1 MRVKLLARFQNIT
14 VIKWS
19 LMSNDTLFYQ
29 AYLSSRKS
37 ISRLVARIVPPHEI
51 EDIVQ
56 ETYVRICQI
65 ENKENITSPKSFMY
79 KTARNLA
86 LDYQK
91 QANVRLVDGVDSME
105 VLEQLLSNS
114 YKDEMYENAL
124 TQSEFSHFCEAVRL
138 LPIQCRKV
146 FVLKKVYGYSQ
157 REIAAQLNLSE
168 STVEKH
174 ISSGMKR
181 CTLFMRNTQNK
192 VTKEKATSSR
202 AAQVKTG
209 GTYE

>member
-1 MRVKLLARFQNIT
+1 
-14 VIKWS
+14 
-19 LMSNDTLFYQ
+19 MSNETLLYK
-29 AYLSSRKS
+29 AYLSSRKN

-65 ENKENITSPKSFMY
+65 ENKESITSPKSFMY

-91 QANVRLVDGVDSME
+91 QANVRLVDGVENME
-105 VLEQLLSNS
+105 ALEQLLSS
-114 YKDEMYENAL
+114 HHKDEMYESAL
-124 TQSEFSHFCEAVRL
+124 TDSEFSHFCEAVRQ
-138 LPIQCRKV
+138 LPVQCRKV

-174 ISSGMKR
+174 ISTGMKR
-181 CTLFMRNTQNK
+181 CTLFMRKIQHKAIKGN
-192 VTKEKATSSR
+192 ATSSQSI
-202 AAQVKTG
+202 AG
-209 GTYE
+209 GSYE

>member
-1 MRVKLLARFQNIT
+1 
-14 VIKWS
+14 
-19 LMSNDTLFYQ
+19 MSNDTLFYKV
-29 AYLSSRKS
+29 YLSSRKS

-65 ENKENITSPKSFMY
+65 ENKENITSPRSFMY

-91 QANVRLVDGVDSME
+91 QASVRLVDGVENME
-105 VLEQLLSNS
+105 ILEQLLSS
-114 YKDEMYENAL
+114 HHKDEMYENAL
-124 TQSEFSHFCEAVRL
+124 TDSEFSHFCEAVRQ
-138 LPIQCRKV
+138 LPVQCRKV

-174 ISSGMKR
+174 ISTGMKR
-181 CTLFMRNTQNK
+181 CTLFMRKTQNK
-192 VTKEKATSSR
+192 INKGSATSSQSI
-202 AAQVKTG
+202 AG

>member
-1 MRVKLLARFQNIT
+1 
-14 VIKWS
+14 
-19 LMSNDTLFYQ
+19 MSNDTLFYKT
-29 AYLSSRKS
+29 YLSSRKT

-65 ENKENITSPKSFMY
+65 ENKENISSPKSFMY
-79 KTARNLA
+79 KIARNLA

-91 QANVRLVDGVDSME
+91 QAHVRLVDGIENME
-105 VLEQLLSNS
+105 ALEQLLSNHH
-114 YKDEMYENAL
+114 KDEMYDNAL
-124 TQSEFSHFCEAVRL
+124 TNIEFSHFCEAVRQ
-138 LPIQCRKV
+138 LPVQCRKV

-174 ISSGMKR
+174 ISTGMKR
-181 CTLFMRNTQNK
+181 CTLFMRNAQNK
-192 VTKEKATSSR
+192 INTESATTSPFS
-202 AAQVKTG
+202 AG